1 VKAQLIKEVKNQG
14 KMKNL
19 VKRRIAVA
27 TDGKDGLEDAVSNVF
42 GRARTFTI
50 VDVEDE
56 KIIGVSVLEN
66 PALSYRHG
74 AGPIAIKMLID
85 DGVEV
90 VLANELGV
98 GASDIL
104 KQHNI
109 IYIQAK
115 PSTNVG
121 EAIKKALRTHKKK
134 LSQIS

>member
-1 VKAQLIKEVKNQG
+1 MRNSLRKLKIGEGEIFMVKH
-14 KMKNL
+14 
-19 VKRRIAVA
+19 RIAVA
-27 TDGKDGLEDAVSNVF
+27 TDGKDGLEDVVSNVF
-42 GRARTFTI
+42 GRAKTFTI

-56 KIIGVSVLEN
+56 KIIGVRVLEN
-66 PALSYRHG
+66 PALAYAHG
-74 AGPIAIKMLID
+74 AGPIAIKTLVD

-115 PSTNVG
+115 PGTNVG
-121 EAIKKALRTHKKK
+121 EAIKKALRTHKRK
-134 LSQIS
+134 LSQTS

>member
-1 VKAQLIKEVKNQG
+1 MNAERIKGVKKAGEGEIFMVKH
-14 KMKNL
+14 
-19 VKRRIAVA
+19 RIAVA
-27 TDGKDGLEDAVSNVF
+27 TNGKDGLEDVVSDVF

-74 AGPIAIKMLID
+74 AGPIAIKTLID
-85 DGVEV
+85 DAVTV

-104 KQHNI
+104 EQHNI

-115 PSTNVG
+115 PGTNVE
-121 EAIKKALRTHKKK
+121 EAIKKALHTHKRK
-134 LSQIS
+134 LS

>member
-1 VKAQLIKEVKNQG
+1 MRSALRKLKNQG
-14 KMKNL
+14 KDEIFM
-19 VKRRIAVA
+19 VKHRIAVA
-27 TDGKDGLEDAVSNVF
+27 TDGKDGLEDVVSNVF

-50 VDVEDE
+50 VDVEDG

-66 PALSYRHG
+66 PALSYHHG

-98 GASDIL
+98 GASEIL
-104 KQHNI
+104 EQHNI

-115 PSTNVG
+115 PGTNVG
-121 EAIKKALRTHKKK
+121 EAVKKALRTHKSK
-134 LSQIS
+134 LL

>member
-1 VKAQLIKEVKNQG
+1 MVKH
-14 KMKNL
+14 
-19 VKRRIAVA
+19 RIAVA
-27 TDGKDGLEDAVSNVF
+27 TDGKDGLEDVVSNVF
-42 GRARTFTI
+42 GRAITFTI
-50 VDVEDE
+50 VDTEDE

-66 PALSYRHG
+66 PALSYHHG

-85 DGVEV
+85 AGVEV

-115 PSTNVG
+115 PGTNVG
-121 EAIKKALRTHKKK
+121 EAIKKALRTHKRK

>member
-1 VKAQLIKEVKNQG
+1 
-14 KMKNL
+14 MKHL
-19 VKRRIAVA
+19 VKHRIAVA

-42 GRARTFTI
+42 GRAKTFTI

-109 IYIQAK
+109 IYIQVK
-115 PSTNVG
+115 PGTNVG
-121 EAIKKALRTHKKK
+121 EVTKEVLRTHKKK
-134 LSQIS
+134 LSQIN

>member
-1 VKAQLIKEVKNQG
+1 
-14 KMKNL
+14 M
-19 VKRRIAVA
+19 VKRRIAFA
-27 TDGKDGLEDAVSNVF
+27 TDGKKGLEDVVSNVF

-56 KIIGVSVLEN
+56 KIISVRVLEN
-66 PALSYRHG
+66 PALSYAHG
-74 AGPIAIKMLID
+74 AGPIAIKTLVD

-115 PSTNVG
+115 PGTNVG
-121 EAIKKALRTHKKK
+121 DAIKETRRTHKKE
-134 LSQIS
+134 LS